1 MHSNISFSR
10 CIVQRN
16 YRNSLRSSSFGKLNY
31 PQWYLFSTFTSKF
44 SNYSIYTKIC
54 ILNIKYPISIKI
66 HVFFRKTIQI
76 VFSND
81 PSAGSP
87 TETLLRLLLPL
98 NKEVHI
104 YFWFNFLNNPRI
116 SPLYSIGRS
125 DGRCVQRAGTY
136 STYVNDIILQGIP
149 RS

>member
-16 YRNSLRSSSFGKLNY
+16 YRNSLRSSSSGKLNY
-31 PQWYLFSTFTSKF
+31 PQWYLFYFYTSNSLITPFT
-44 SNYSIYTKIC
+44 NIC
-54 ILNIKYPISIKI
+54 ILNIKHQISIKI

-104 YFWFNFLNNPRI
+104 YFCFNFLNNPRI